1 MFSILQNSKEG
12 FFFPC
17 SDLQQE
23 QKIQI
28 RNISLFFLMNQLLS
42 EVSCRGGVLFSLVGG
57 PFVFSLC
64 SLYFSAFPK
73 ELPEEHFGF
82 LSEC

>member
-42 EVSCRGGVLFSLVGG
+42 EVSCRGEFYFLLSVVLLSSPFVHSILVLFRKNFRKNILV
-57 PFVFSLC
+57 F
-64 SLYFSAFPK
+64 
-73 ELPEEHFGF
+73 
-82 LSEC
+82 